1 MQLNDLLIKGYFPEE
16 LIPPFTTEDLS
27 IVKDDIIASID
38 IYDPIAGAARKCTTK
53 MIHFSVPKIKAYR
66 RTLGIPHPLH
76 FTRLSKTIVDNWP
89 AISLHCNASTISLS
103 PIKTRMG
110 TSRAIVKPSFKNTT
124 REKIIRSTG
133 NRYLLKIDIAKFYSS
148 IYTHSIPWAL
158 HTKAISK
165 VHRKRTP
172 YYGNALDEDCRKMQ
186 DGQTIGLP
194 IGPDTSRIIS
204 EIILSSIDREINTEL
219 GYLNGVRV
227 VDDYHLYFRSHG
239 ELEKGRAIVSRILR
253 GFELELNQNKEQL
266 LELPEI
272 IESEWFAEIREFK
285 FRSRWDYQRKD
296 LITFFDTV
304 VNYTRKYPGDIVMTY
319 AMSKLRFTVFSL
331 KNWAILQSLM
341 MNALLIE
348 PKILPY
354 VAQNL
359 LSYQLKGHSVN
370 GPVITDALVQ
380 LIEYHLNLV
389 NDFEVAWSL
398 WIAKSLGLN
407 LPPTLSPKLSANENP
422 IIVLIAL
429 DLHESGLL
437 PGIDKTHWTTLLTTD
452 NLYNEHWL
460 IAYETYRL
468 GWLTVPVDHVA
479 ADPFFKLLKDNDVAF
494 YKANRILDL
503 SKIKITNSPEYF
515 GPEDEIGD
523 EDTEESDSVFK
534 GIIPPTP
541 PLGEN
546 LLDEDIPF

>member
-27 IVKDDIIASID
+27 LVKDDIISSID
-38 IYDPIAGAARKCTTK
+38 GFDPIAGRAKKRITK
-53 MIHFSVPKIKAYR
+53 LIHFSVPKIKAYR

-76 FTRLSKTIVDNWP
+76 FTRLSNTIVDNWA
-89 AISLHCNASTISLS
+89 AILLHCNLSTISLS
-103 PIKTRMG
+103 PLITRAG
-110 TSRAIVKPSFKNTT
+110 SSRAVVKPSFKNTT

-158 HTKAISK
+158 HTKTVAK
-165 VHRKRTP
+165 VHRGRTP
-172 YYGNALDEDCRKMQ
+172 HYGNAIDEDCRKMQ

-204 EIILSSIDREINTEL
+204 EIVLSSIDREIKAEL

-239 ELEKGRAIVSRILR
+239 ELEKGRAIVSRTLN

-285 FRSRWDYQRKD
+285 FRNRWDYQRKD

-304 VNYTRKYPGDIVMTY
+304 IGYTRKYPGDIVMTY

-354 VAQNL
+354 IAQNL
-359 LSYQLKGHSVN
+359 LSYQLKGHPVN
-370 GPVITDALVQ
+370 GPIITDALVQ
-380 LIEYHLNLV
+380 LIEYHLDLV

-398 WIAKSLGLN
+398 WIAKSLGLT
-407 LPPTLSPKLSANENP
+407 LPATLSPKLSASENP
-422 IIVLIAL
+422 IIVLVTL

-437 PGIDKTHWTTLLTTD
+437 PGINKTHWTTLLTTD

-460 IAYETYRL
+460 IAYEAYRL
-468 GWLTVPVDHVA
+468 GWLTVPVDHVSV
-479 ADPFFKLLKDNDVAF
+479 DPFFKLLKDNDVAF
-494 YKANRILDL
+494 YKASRTLDL
-503 SKIKITNSPEYF
+503 SKVKVTNSPEYF
-515 GPEDEIGD
+515 GPEDEADD
-523 EDTEESDSVFK
+523 EDTEESDSVFT
-534 GIIPPTP
+534 GLIPPAP
-541 PLGEN
+541 ALPEILPD
-546 LLDEDIPF
+546 DEILF

>member
-1 MQLNDLLIKGYFPEE
+1 MDLNNLLTKGYFPEE
-16 LIPPFTTEDLS
+16 LIPPFTTEDLG
-27 IVKDDIIASID
+27 IVQDDIIRSID
-38 IYDPIAGAARKCTTK
+38 TFDPIAGRARKVITK
-53 MIHFSVPKIKAYR
+53 MTHFSVPKIKAYR

-76 FTRLSKTIVDNWP
+76 FTRLSNTIVNNWA
-89 AISLHCNASTISLS
+89 AILLHCSSSTISLS
-103 PIKTRMG
+103 PVKTKMG
-110 TSRAIVKPSFKNTT
+110 ASRAVLKPSFKNTT

-158 HTKAISK
+158 HTKPIAK
-165 VHRKRTP
+165 VHRNRTP

-204 EIILSSIDREINTEL
+204 EIILSSIDRDIQTEL

-227 VDDYHLYFRSHG
+227 VDDYHLYFRSRG
-239 ELEKGRAIVSRILR
+239 ELEKGRAIVSRTLKD
-253 GFELELNQNKEQL
+253 FELELNQNKEQL

-285 FRSRWDYQRKD
+285 FRNRWDYQRKD

-304 VNYTRKYPGDIVMTY
+304 TNYTRKYPGDIVMTY

-331 KNWAILQSLM
+331 KNWSVLQSLM
-341 MNALLIE
+341 LNSLLIE

-359 LSYQLKGHSVN
+359 LSYHLKGHPVN
-370 GPVITDALVQ
+370 VPVVTDALVQ
-380 LIEYHLNLV
+380 LIEYHLDLV
-389 NDFEVAWSL
+389 NDFEVAWAL
-398 WIAKSLGLN
+398 WIAKSLN
-407 LPPTLSPKLSANENP
+407 LTLPATLAARLSAVENP
-422 IIVLIAL
+422 IIVLVTL

-437 PGIDKTHWTTLLTTD
+437 PGIDKTHWISLLTTD

-460 IAYETYRL
+460 ISYEAYRL
-468 GWLTVPVDHVA
+468 GWLTGPTDHVTV
-479 ADPFFKLLKDNDVAF
+479 DPFFKLLKDNDVAF
-494 YKANRILDL
+494 YKARRTLDL
-503 SKIKITNSPEYF
+503 SKVKVTNSPEYF
-515 GPEDEIGD
+515 APEDEE
-523 EDTEESDSVFK
+523 EDDDSETDSVFNAVV
-534 GIIPPTP
+534 P
-541 PLGEN
+541 PL
-546 LLDEDIPF
+546 PV

>member
-1 MQLNDLLIKGYFPEE
+1 MHLNDLLIKGYFPEE

-27 IVKDDIIASID
+27 IVEDDIITSID
-38 IYDPIAGAARKCTTK
+38 IFDPIAGRAKKRITK

-66 RTLGIPHPLH
+66 RNLGIPHPLH
-76 FTRLSKTIVDNWP
+76 FIRLSNTIVDNWA
-89 AISLHCNASTISLS
+89 AILLHCNVSTISLS
-103 PIKTRMG
+103 PIRTRAG
-110 TSRAIVKPSFKNTT
+110 SSRAIVKPNFKNTT

-133 NRYLLKIDIAKFYSS
+133 NRYLLKVDIAKFYSS
-148 IYTHSIPWAL
+148 IYTHSIPWAV
-158 HTKAISK
+158 HTKAIAK
-165 VHRKRTP
+165 VHRGRTP

-186 DGQTIGLP
+186 DGQTVGLP

-204 EIILSSIDREINTEL
+204 EIILSSIDREIRAEL

-239 ELEKGRAIVSRILR
+239 ELEKGRAIVSRTLK

-285 FRSRWDYQRKD
+285 FRNRWDYQRKD

-319 AMSKLRFTVFSL
+319 ALSKLRFTVFSL

-359 LSYQLKGHSVN
+359 LSYQLKGHAVN
-370 GPVITDALVQ
+370 DIIVTDALVQ
-380 LIEYHLNLV
+380 LIEYHLDLV

-398 WIAKSLGLN
+398 WIAKSLGLT
-407 LPPTLSPKLSANENP
+407 LPATISPKLSANENP

-437 PGIDKTHWTTLLTTD
+437 PGIDKTHWNTLLTTN

-460 IAYETYRL
+460 IAYEAYRL
-468 GWLTVPVDHVA
+468 GWLTSPVDHVDL
-479 ADPFFKLLKDNDVAF
+479 DPFFKLLKDNDVAF
-494 YKANRILDL
+494 YKPNRTLDL
-503 SKIKITNSPEYF
+503 SKVKVTNSPEYF
-515 GPEDEIGD
+515 ELDDEIEDEDG
-523 EDTEESDSVFK
+523 EEADSVFT
-534 GIIPPTP
+534 GVVPRASIQQ
-541 PLGEN
+541 EN